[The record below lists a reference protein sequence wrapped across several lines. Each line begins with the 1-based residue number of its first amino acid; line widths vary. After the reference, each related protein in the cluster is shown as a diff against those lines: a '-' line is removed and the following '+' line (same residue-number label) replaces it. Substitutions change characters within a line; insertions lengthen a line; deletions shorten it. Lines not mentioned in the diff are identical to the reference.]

1 MGILLPPVPQA
12 TATTLTHHHRN
23 RSLDSA
29 LQRIPEVDVT
39 PSPECENPVPSSVP
53 KTATVSPSSSSSSSS
68 SSSGPCEKGTRTARE
83 REDLASLGSDDSG
96 ILCGSDSGSSDA
108 TNAPATRESS
118 VDHLHSRESLDSS
131 VSQPGDVCSV
141 DVVDSV
147 ENGAVVVSVSMSVPV
162 SPVELSTRLS
172 DNAAS
177 PVSLKDETNSDRPRR
192 NDSNDDER
200 CSQEPRINVSVRERA
215 DSPHDYQ
222 HQERVEIYQGAMQ
235 VMTSPVSVTDMSQSE
250 LTGAAMTLCCGA
262 TATQQQEAETVK
274 KQPDIIRRQQETKQ
288 PKPSEGCLL
297 RLFESQIFDMSMA
310 ISYLFNSKE
319 PGVQS
324 YLGNISYKKHL
335 KFFKII

>member
-39 PSPECENPVPSSVP
+39 PSPECENPAPSSVS
-53 KTATVSPSSSSSSSS
+53 KTTAVSSS
-68 SSSGPCEKGTRTARE
+68 SSSGSCGKSARTARE

-131 VSQPGDVCSV
+131 VSQPGDVYSV
-141 DVVDSV
+141 DAVDGI
-147 ENGAVVVSVSMSVPV
+147 ENSAGVVSVSMSVPV

-172 DNAAS
+172 DSTAS
-177 PVSLKDETNSDRPRR
+177 PVSPENETNGNRTRCDA
-192 NDSNDDER
+192 NNGDEC
-200 CSQEPRINVSVRERA
+200 CSQEPRPNMNVRERGS
-215 DSPHDYQ
+215 DGQHDYQ
-222 HQERVEIYQGAMQ
+222 HQECVDIYQDAMQ
-235 VMTSPVSVTDMSQSE
+235 VSSPPSVTDTSQSE
-250 LTGAAMTLCCGA
+250 LAGAAMTLCCGT
-262 TATQQQEAETVK
+262 TATQQQEVETVK
-274 KQPDIIRRQQETKQ
+274 KQSDVVRRQKQETKQ

-324 YLGNISYKKHL
+324 YLGIVNIRKKIDFLH
-335 KFFKII
+335 IISFE